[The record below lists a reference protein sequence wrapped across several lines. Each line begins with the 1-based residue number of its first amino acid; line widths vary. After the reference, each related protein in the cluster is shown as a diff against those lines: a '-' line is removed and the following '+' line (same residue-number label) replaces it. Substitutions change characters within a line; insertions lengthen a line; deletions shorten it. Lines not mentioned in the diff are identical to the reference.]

1 MYPQR
6 DMRMKVAFVYIP
18 GGLDWRVRRG
28 GLERWVAWLASLL
41 GITERV

>member
-6 DMRMKVAFVYIP
+6 DMRMEVAFVYIS
-18 GGLDWRVRRG
+18 GGLDWRVRWC
-28 GLERWVAWLASLL
+28 GLEHWGAWVDSLL

>member
-6 DMRMKVAFVYIP
+6 DMRMEVALVYIS
-18 GGLDWRVRRG
+18 GGLDWRVRWC
-28 GLERWVAWLASLL
+28 GLEHWVAWLDSLL